1 MGETITLTA
10 ADGHQL
16 AAYKAEP
23 AGAAKGGMVVIQEI
37 FGVNSHIREVCD
49 RYAQDGYLA
58 VAPAIYDRAER
69 GVDLGYV
76 GDDVDRGREIRAQ
89 CTIDDVIKD
98 IAPAAAAASAG
109 GKVGIVGYCWGGS
122 IVYVSTCR
130 LADRIA
136 CGVGYYGGQIIPHLQ
151 EKPGAPL
158 MLHFGALDQSI
169 PLDDVD
175 KIRAAHPKV
184 VVHVY
189 ADAGH
194 GFNCDHRAHYHEES
208 ARFAFDRTLAF
219 FAEHLAA

>member
-1 MGETITLTA
+1 MGETIELTA
-10 ADGHQL
+10 SDGHEL
-16 AAYKAEP
+16 AAYQAAP
-23 AGAAKGGMVVIQEI
+23 TGPAKGGMVVIQEI
-37 FGVNSHIREVCD
+37 FGVNGHIREVCD
-49 RYAQDGYLA
+49 GYAAQGYLA

-69 GVDLGYV
+69 GVELGYV
-76 GDDVDRGREIRAQ
+76 GGDVDRGRDIRAM
-89 CTIDDVIKD
+89 CNMEDVMAD
-98 IAPAAAAASAG
+98 VAAAADAASAG

-136 CGVGYYGGQIIPHLQ
+136 CGVGYYGGQIIPHLH
-151 EKPGAPL
+151 EALGSPV

-175 KIRAAHPKV
+175 KIRAAHSEV
-184 VVHVY
+184 IIHVY

-208 ARFAFDRTLAF
+208 ARIALQRSLAF
-219 FAEHLAA
+219 FTEHLAA